1 MNASPEPLLAGL
13 KRGLGPVNLRLLA
26 LLLALSVLF
35 AGTAGPQMFS
45 AASLRSMAFQLPE
58 LGLLSLAMMVP
69 LLSGG
74 LDLSIIATANLS
86 ALTMAW
92 VLTHGLPAEPGL
104 WWALWQLGAVL
115 AGMLVA
121 ACVGLLNGYL
131 IAHLRVSPILATLG
145 TMTLVKGITVGL
157 THGGVVSGFPAPVLF
172 LGHGTVAGVPVAL
185 LLFAVVAIPVGVMLS
200 RSPFGVTV
208 AMVGSNEVATRYSG
222 VDTPWVLMRVY
233 VLSACL
239 AAIAGLV
246 MMARFDSANAAYG
259 ESYLLVT
266 ILAAVLGGVNPTGG
280 FGRVSGLVIALVI
293 LQLIS
298 TAASMLDLSQFLTLS
313 IWGATLI
320 GVAGTTAL
328 RAWWMR
334 RRLMSPSALAVD
346 GLKTAGIAVAPAG
359 TIDRG
364 R

>member
-1 MNASPEPLLAGL
+1 MSPPGRPKGEYRSAQHEGTPVSRPLAPGLAGL
-13 KRGLGPVNLRLLA
+13 KRALGPINLRLLG
-26 LLLALSVLF
+26 LLLALSILF

-92 VLTHGLPAEPGL
+92 VLTHGLPPEPGL
-104 WWALWQLGAVL
+104 AWALWQVSAVL

-121 ACVGLLNGYL
+121 AGVGLLNGYL
-131 IAHLRVSPILATLG
+131 IAYLRVSPILATLG
-145 TMTLVKGITVGL
+145 TMTLVKGISVGL
-157 THGGVVSGFPAPVLF
+157 THGGVVSGFPAPIVH

-185 LLFAVVAIPVGVMLS
+185 LLFAVVAVPVGVWLS
-200 RSPFGVTV
+200 RSPLGLTI
-208 AMVGSNEVATRYSG
+208 AMVGSNEQATRYSG
-222 VDTPWVLMRVY
+222 VDTQRVLMRVY
-233 VLSACL
+233 LTSALL
-239 AAIAGLV
+239 AATAGLV

-266 ILAAVLGGVNPTGG
+266 ILAAVLGGVNPMGG
-280 FGRVSGLVIALVI
+280 FGRVTGLVIALVI

-320 GVAGTTAL
+320 GVAGASAL
-328 RAWWMR
+328 RAWWER
-334 RRLMSPSALAVD
+334 RKLLFA
-346 GLKTAGIAVAPAG
+346 
-359 TIDRG
+359 
-364 R
+364 

>member
-1 MNASPEPLLAGL
+1 MSASHAISLTAFANVQRLI
-13 KRGLGPVNLRLLA
+13 GPVNLRLLG
-26 LLLALSVLF
+26 LLLALSLLF

-74 LDLSIIATANLS
+74 LDLSIIATANMA

-104 WWALWQLGAVL
+104 AWALWQALAVL
-115 AGMLVA
+115 AGLLA
-121 ACVGLLNGYL
+121 AGLVGLLNGYL

-145 TMTLVKGITVGL
+145 SMTLVKGLAVGL
-157 THGGVVSGFPAPVLF
+157 THGGVISGFPAPIVHI
-172 LGHGTVAGVPVAL
+172 GHGTVAGVPVAL
-185 LLFAVVAIPVGVMLS
+185 LLFIAVAAPVGLWLA
-200 RSPFGVTV
+200 RSPLGLTI
-208 AMVGSNEVATRYSG
+208 ALVGSNEQATRYSG
-222 VDTPWVLMRVY
+222 VDTQRVLMRVY
-233 VLSACL
+233 LTSSLL
-239 AAIAGLV
+239 AAVTGLV

-259 ESYLLVT
+259 ESYLLIT
-266 ILAAVLGGVNPTGG
+266 ILAAVLGGINPMGG
-280 FGRVSGLVIALVI
+280 FGRVGGLVIALVI

-320 GVAGTTAL
+320 GVAGTSAL
-328 RAWWMR
+328 RDWWLR
-334 RRLMSPSALAVD
+334 RRLLRA
-346 GLKTAGIAVAPAG
+346 
-359 TIDRG
+359 
-364 R
+364 